1 MAAALAQGLDPAAL
15 LKPPT
20 DTWPTYNGDYTGRR
34 YSPLKQ
40 INSSNIKSLTL
51 AWAFQA
57 NSQAIK
63 STPLEV
69 NGILYFTVPE
79 HVWAIDARTGR
90 QVWHYHYKSNRT
102 AITSAIAAWACGATG
117 CTSKRRTRTWSAWT
131 PRTATCAG
139 TSSWPTCKLG
149 YFATMAPL
157 VVGNHVIA
165 GVSGRRHRYP
175 RISRVGRPGDRQA
188 AMALV
193 HRAEAGRAGL
203 GNLAEEQ
210 RCHHAWRR
218 HDLDDRHLRSRR

>member
-1 MAAALAQGLDPAAL
+1 MKNWMRYATLCAGIAASLAASLTAALAQGLDPAAL

-40 INSSNIKSLTL
+40 IDASNVKSLTL

-90 QVWHYHYKSNRT
+90 QVWHY
-102 AITSAIAAWACGATG
+102 
-117 CTSKRRTRTWSAWT
+117 
-131 PRTATCAG
+131 
-139 TSSWPTCKLG
+139 
-149 YFATMAPL
+149 
-157 VVGNHVIA
+157 
-165 GVSGRRHRYP
+165 RY
-175 RISRVGRPGDRQA
+175 
-188 AMALV
+188 
-193 HRAEAGRAGL
+193 RAEGDHVGHRGVAMW
-203 GNLAEEQ
+203 GNWLYSVSYT
-210 RCHHAWRR
+210 
-218 HDLDDRHLRSRR
+218 HLTLPTTPYV